1 MADSIEHR
9 AAVIA
14 ECRASADSS
23 GAALLVGYAAVF
35 RSQTTI
41 AGAWVEEV
49 APTAFDKTLADI
61 AEGRADVVLVIDHDP
76 QQLLA
81 RTRSG
86 TLKLSKDS
94 HGLKVE
100 ATLPDTQLGR
110 DIAELVRRGD
120 AYGMSFSFLPRKDG
134 ETWQGNRRTLRDVEL
149 FDVSVVRTAPAY
161 SATEVS
167 VRAKQEAD
175 RRRLGYVL
183 AAL

>member
-9 AAVIA
+9 AATIA
-14 ECRASADSS
+14 ESRASAD
-23 GAALLVGYAAVF
+23 GMALSGYAAVWA
-35 RSQTTI
+35 SPTTI

-49 APTAFDKTLADI
+49 AETAFDKTLADI
-61 AEGRADVVLVIDHDP
+61 AEGRADVVLVVDHDP

-86 TLKLSKDS
+86 TLKLSKDA

-120 AYGMSFSFLPRKDG
+120 AYGMSFSFLPRNEDG

>member
-9 AAVIA
+9 AATTA
-14 ECRASADSS
+14 ECRASADGMALS
-23 GAALLVGYAAVF
+23 GWAAVWD
-35 RSQTTI
+35 SPTVI
-41 AGAWVEEV
+41 GGAWEEVV
-49 APTAFDKTLADI
+49 APTAFDKALADI
-61 AEGRADVVLVIDHDP
+61 AEGRADVVLVVDHDP
-76 QQLLA
+76 HQLLA

-100 ATLPDTQLGR
+100 ATLPDTTLGK

-134 ETWQGNRRTLRDVEL
+134 ETWEGNRRTLRDVQL
-149 FDVSVVRTAPAY
+149 FDVSVVRTQPAY

-175 RRRLGYVL
+175 RRRLEYELL
-183 AAL
+183 AL